1 MRVIVGKTIFL
12 SFGFEASK
20 SSLGSTLSLVD
31 GYIQTDVYSKP
42 TDHHMYLLRNSAHPR
57 HCTKAIPFGVATRIR
72 RNGIA
77 LVQCL
82 G

>member
-1 MRVIVGKTIFL
+1 MRVIVGKTTFL

-57 HCTKAIPFGVATRIR
+57 HCTKAIPFLRIRVATP
-72 RNGIA
+72 NGIA